1 MFFTLIKY
9 IFYKLNLS
17 FPKFRNLMFKKS
29 FTFIKK
35 SMQNRIIISVSA
47 IVAIVLL
54 FKFCEF
60 KKSDDSSINYN
71 TNLIQQQIVNV
82 GKLVVTEGHF
92 SEVLT
97 YKNQEKYLLDML
109 SFEKKALIIVN
120 ADVTV
125 AYDLRKVTYNI
136 DEKNKT
142 ITIRN
147 IPKEEIKIAP
157 DIQFYDV
164 EQSKL
169 NPFTGDDYNKI
180 NKSVKANLAKKI
192 EKSSLKTNA
201 QNRLISELSK
211 ILILTN
217 TMGWK
222 LQYEG
227 KVIENEKDF
236 NQKIKL

>member
-1 MFFTLIKY
+1 MLRRILIGIGIIVG
-9 IFYKLNLS
+9 IF
-17 FPKFRNLMFKKS
+17 
-29 FTFIKK
+29 
-35 SMQNRIIISVSA
+35 
-47 IVAIVLL
+47 LL

-60 KKSDDSSINYN
+60 KKNDDSDIDYN

-97 YKNQEKYLLDML
+97 YKNQEKYLMEML
-109 SFEKKALIIVN
+109 SFEKKALIVVN

-125 AYDLRKVTYNI
+125 AYDLRKVVYDI

-142 ITIRN
+142 ITIKY
-147 IPKEEIKIAP
+147 IPKEEIKISS

-227 KVIENEKDF
+227 KVIESEKDF
-236 NQKIKL
+236 GQKIKL

>member
-1 MFFTLIKY
+1 MLRKIGIGIGVIVG
-9 IFYKLNLS
+9 IF
-17 FPKFRNLMFKKS
+17 
-29 FTFIKK
+29 
-35 SMQNRIIISVSA
+35 
-47 IVAIVLL
+47 LL
-54 FKFCEF
+54 FKFCDF
-60 KKSDDSSINYN
+60 KKNDDEDISYN

-92 SEVLT
+92 SEVIT
-97 YKNQEKYLLDML
+97 YKNQQKYLLDML
-109 SFEKKALIIVN
+109 SFEKKALVIVN

-125 AYDLRKVTYNI
+125 AYDLHKMKYDI

-142 ITIRN
+142 ITIVS
-147 IPKEEIKIAP
+147 IPKEEIKISP

-180 NKSVKANLAKKI
+180 NKSVKANLANKI

-227 KVIENEKDF
+227 KVIESEKDF
-236 NQKIKL
+236 GQQIKL

>member
-1 MFFTLIKY
+1 MLKRIGIAVAVIGG
-9 IFYKLNLS
+9 IF
-17 FPKFRNLMFKKS
+17 
-29 FTFIKK
+29 
-35 SMQNRIIISVSA
+35 
-47 IVAIVLL
+47 LL
-54 FKFCEF
+54 FKYCDF
-60 KKSDDSSINYN
+60 KKNDDEDITSN
-71 TNLIQQQIVNV
+71 TNLIQQQILNV

-92 SEVLT
+92 SEVIT
-97 YKNQEKYLLDML
+97 YKNQQKYLMNML
-109 SFEKKALIIVN
+109 SFEKKALVVIN

-125 AYDLRKVTYNI
+125 AYDLHKMKYDI

-142 ITIRN
+142 ITIVS
-147 IPKEEIKIAP
+147 IPKEEIKISP

-192 EKSSLKTNA
+192 EKSTLKTNA

-227 KVIENEKDF
+227 KIIESEKDF
-236 NQKIKL
+236 GKQIKL

>member
-1 MFFTLIKY
+1 
-9 IFYKLNLS
+9 
-17 FPKFRNLMFKKS
+17 
-29 FTFIKK
+29 
-35 SMQNRIIISVSA
+35 MQNILKRILVVAVVVI
-47 IVAIVLL
+47 AIVLA
-54 FKFCEF
+54 FKYCEF
-60 KKSDDSSINYN
+60 KKEDDATIDYN
-71 TNLIQQQIVNV
+71 TNLIQQQILNV

-97 YKNQEKYLLDML
+97 YKNQQKYLMDMV
-109 SFEKKALIIVN
+109 SFEKKALIVVN
-120 ADVTV
+120 ANVTV
-125 AYDLRKVTYNI
+125 AYDLHKMKYDI
-136 DEKNKT
+136 DEKNKI
-142 ITIRN
+142 ITILN
-147 IPKEEIKIAP
+147 IPKEEITINP

-192 EKSSLKTNA
+192 DKSSLKTNA

-222 LQYEG
+222 LQYNG
-227 KVIENEKDF
+227 KEIESETDL
-236 NQKIKL
+236 NQDLKL

>member
-1 MFFTLIKY
+1 MLRRILIGIAIIGG
-9 IFYKLNLS
+9 IF
-17 FPKFRNLMFKKS
+17 
-29 FTFIKK
+29 
-35 SMQNRIIISVSA
+35 
-47 IVAIVLL
+47 LL
-54 FKFCEF
+54 FKYCDF
-60 KKSDDSSINYN
+60 KKNDDEDITYN
-71 TNLIQQQIVNV
+71 TNLIQQQILNV

-92 SEVLT
+92 SEVIT
-97 YKNQEKYLLDML
+97 YKNQQKYLLDML
-109 SFEKKALIIVN
+109 SFEKKALVVVN

-125 AYDLRKVTYNI
+125 AYDLHKMKYDI

-142 ITIRN
+142 ITIVS
-147 IPKEEIKIAP
+147 IPKEEIKISP

-192 EKSSLKTNA
+192 EKSPLKTNA
-201 QNRLISELSK
+201 KNRLISELSK

-227 KVIENEKDF
+227 KVIESEKDF
-236 NQKIKL
+236 GQKIKL

>member
-1 MFFTLIKY
+1 MLKRILIGAV
-9 IFYKLNLS
+9 L
-17 FPKFRNLMFKKS
+17 
-29 FTFIKK
+29 
-35 SMQNRIIISVSA
+35 V
-47 IVAIVLL
+47 VAIVLA

-60 KKSDDSSINYN
+60 KKEDDSTMDYN

-92 SEVLT
+92 SEVVT
-97 YKNQEKYLLDML
+97 YKNQQKYMMDML

-125 AYDLRKVTYNI
+125 SYDLHQMKYDI

-142 ITIRN
+142 ITILS
-147 IPKEEIKIAP
+147 IPKEEIKISP
-157 DIQFYDV
+157 DIKFYDV
-164 EQSKL
+164 EQSQM
-169 NPFTGDDYNKI
+169 NPFTGEDYNKI

-192 EKSSLKTNA
+192 EKSSLKSNA

-222 LQYEG
+222 LQYQG
-227 KVIENEKDF
+227 KEISNEKELQQDL
-236 NQKIKL
+236 KL

>member
-1 MFFTLIKY
+1 MLKRILVGVLIVV
-9 IFYKLNLS
+9 
-17 FPKFRNLMFKKS
+17 
-29 FTFIKK
+29 
-35 SMQNRIIISVSA
+35 SV
-47 IVAIVLL
+47 VLA

-60 KKSDDSSINYN
+60 KKGDDSSLDYN

-92 SEVLT
+92 SEVVT
-97 YKNQEKYLLDML
+97 YKNQQKYMMDML
-109 SFEKKALIIVN
+109 SFEKKALVIVN

-125 AYDLRKVTYNI
+125 SYDLHLMKYDI

-142 ITIRN
+142 ITILS
-147 IPKEEIKIAP
+147 IPKEEIKISP
-157 DIQFYDV
+157 DIKFYDV
-164 EQSKL
+164 EQSQM

-192 EKSSLKTNA
+192 EKSSLKSNA

-222 LQYEG
+222 LQYNG
-227 KVIENEKDF
+227 KEISNEKELQQDL
-236 NQKIKL
+236 KL

>member
-1 MFFTLIKY
+1 
-9 IFYKLNLS
+9 
-17 FPKFRNLMFKKS
+17 
-29 FTFIKK
+29 
-35 SMQNRIIISVSA
+35 MQNLVKRIIGVGVIILV
-47 IVAIVLL
+47 IVLA
-54 FKFCEF
+54 FKYCEF
-60 KKSDDSSINYN
+60 KKDDDSTIDYN
-71 TNLIQQQIVNV
+71 TNLIQEKILNV

-97 YKNQEKYLLDML
+97 FKNQDKYFGGLV
-109 SFEKKALIIVN
+109 SFDKKALIVVN

-125 AYDLRKVTYNI
+125 AFDLRQMKYDI

-142 ITIRN
+142 ITILN
-147 IPKEEIKIAP
+147 IPKEEIKISP

-164 EQSKL
+164 DQSKL

-180 NKSVKANLAKKI
+180 NKTVKANLAKKI
-192 EKSSLKTNA
+192 EKSSLKSNA

-217 TMGWK
+217 SMGWK

-227 KVIENEKDF
+227 QVIENEKDF
-236 NQKIKL
+236 NQKIPL